1 MNLLTRLIREEEGQ
15 DLIEYVLL
23 AAGIAIVCIPTVPA
37 LGAALSTRYGG
48 ITTSVNNI
56 GSGGGGS

>member
-1 MNLLTRLIREEEGQ
+1 MNLLNRLIREEEGQ

-37 LGAALSTRYGG
+37 LGTALSLKYGA
-48 ITTSVNNI
+48 ITTSVGTI
-56 GSGGGGS
+56 GS

>member
-1 MNLLTRLIREEEGQ
+1 MNLLNRLFREEEGQ

-37 LGAALSTRYGG
+37 LGSALSTKYSG
-48 ITTSVNNI
+48 ITSSVGSI
-56 GSGGGGS
+56 GS